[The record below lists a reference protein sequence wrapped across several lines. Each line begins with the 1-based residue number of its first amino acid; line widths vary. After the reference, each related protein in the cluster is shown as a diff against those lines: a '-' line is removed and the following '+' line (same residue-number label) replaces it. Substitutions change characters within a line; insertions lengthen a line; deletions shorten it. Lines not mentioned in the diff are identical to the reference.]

1 MYKKSKYNFGYRKKD
16 PISLKD
22 GLKNIYSEYKMEE
35 KLDIVEIRNKWEEI
49 MGKAIS
55 NKTTSIELYRGTL
68 RISLNSSVL
77 KQELIFAKDKIRTH
91 LNEAIGKEAIKE
103 VILV

>member
-1 MYKKSKYNFGYRKKD
+1 MNKKYPKFGSRRRD
-16 PISLKD
+16 PIKLGD
-22 GLKNIYSEYKMEE
+22 GMKNIFSDYNIEE

-55 NKTTSIELYRGTL
+55 NKTSSIELFKGTL
-68 RISLNSSVL
+68 RIRLNSSVL
-77 KQELIFAKDKIRTH
+77 KQELIFAKDKIKTH
-91 LNEAIGKEAIKE
+91 LNEAIGKEVIKE